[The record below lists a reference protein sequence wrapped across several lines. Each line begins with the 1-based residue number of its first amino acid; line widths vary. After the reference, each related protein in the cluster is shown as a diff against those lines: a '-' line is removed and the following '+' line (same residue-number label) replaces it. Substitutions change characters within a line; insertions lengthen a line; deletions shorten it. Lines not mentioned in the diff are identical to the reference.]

1 MKRKLHA
8 KRLLR
13 LLLTL
18 LFITSLICPC
28 LAASAR
34 FDVSAE
40 RLAGLNLLYGRDS
53 GPALQERPTRAEAAV
68 LLTRLLGGGKTAE
81 SEPSEHPFGDVPAW
95 ADGAVDYLYSRGVLF
110 GVTETSFGPDLPCSA
125 QMYCTLIL
133 RVLGYSDR
141 EDFSYENA
149 VAFAEPL
156 GLDGPAL
163 EEPFLRGNL
172 AALSYAALGCQ
183 PKGAQGETLLERL
196 AAAVPLP
203 EAPVQALQSIFQIH
217 RDVTQVMERYQG
229 EQAAQLS
236 MTGELEIHH
245 AGVRLPI
252 EIANT
257 TRISGAG
264 EHLQVESNTVTRQL
278 IVGSEKTT
286 YYRDGWCYVQN
297 GDSRTKRRAAPD
309 ERFSPAA
316 ALLAVVPPVYGME
329 SAAASCGTYQLFLME
344 AEDLIKPVL
353 DSLGV
358 SELENAALTALSP
371 VISLT
376 QKDGRL
382 ETYQLQASLQ
392 AAREDGAVMEIKM
405 NLEVRVEATGPEVE
419 VGAPQ
424 DPESYLEIH

>member
-1 MKRKLHA
+1 M
-8 KRLLR
+8 
-13 LLLTL
+13 
-18 LFITSLICPC
+18 
-28 LAASAR
+28 
-34 FDVSAE
+34 
-40 RLAGLNLLYGRDS
+40 
-53 GPALQERPTRAEAAV
+53 
-68 LLTRLLGGGKTAE
+68 
-81 SEPSEHPFGDVPAW
+81 
-95 ADGAVDYLYSRGVLF
+95 
-110 GVTETSFGPDLPCSA
+110 
-125 QMYCTLIL
+125 
-133 RVLGYSDR
+133 
-141 EDFSYENA
+141 
-149 VAFAEPL
+149 
-156 GLDGPAL
+156 
-163 EEPFLRGNL
+163 
-172 AALSYAALGCQ
+172 
-183 PKGAQGETLLERL
+183 
-196 AAAVPLP
+196 
-203 EAPVQALQSIFQIH
+203 
-217 RDVTQVMERYQG
+217 
-229 EQAAQLS
+229 
-236 MTGELEIHH
+236 
-245 AGVRLPI
+245 
-252 EIANT
+252 
-257 TRISGAG
+257 
-264 EHLQVESNTVTRQL
+264 
-278 IVGSEKTT
+278 
-286 YYRDGWCYVQN
+286 QN